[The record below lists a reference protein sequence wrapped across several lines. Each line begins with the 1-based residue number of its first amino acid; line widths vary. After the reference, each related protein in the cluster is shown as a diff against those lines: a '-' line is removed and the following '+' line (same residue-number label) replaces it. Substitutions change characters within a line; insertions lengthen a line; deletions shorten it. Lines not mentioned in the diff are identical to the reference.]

1 MTTKDEALQMALD
14 ALEFSKSYLDDL
26 ARAIAA
32 CREALAQKDEQEPV
46 AIGTEWTPCVKLP
59 IVVHVREQREGES
72 HVSTREGITPV
83 KHDDLIMRGVEG
95 EEYPIGRALFDRTY
109 TFTVYKH
116 QERKPLTDE
125 GINEIADSM
134 PGGLDGFLKGWG
146 WQQFARAIEAAH
158 GIGAAK

>member
-1 MTTKDEALQMALD
+1 MTTKDAALRLALD

-83 KHDDLIMRGVEG
+83 RHDDLIMRGVEG

-109 TFTVYKH
+109 ILTVCTT
-116 QERKPLTDE
+116 QAQA
-125 GINEIADSM
+125 AD
-134 PGGLDGFLKGWG
+134 G
-146 WQQFARAIEAAH
+146 
-158 GIGAAK
+158 